1 MAVTQRKNLAQVG
14 AGDPKVVALPGYR
27 EIPACLFPLKT
38 DEAKAEY
45 DRLARMVFDAGQ
57 MTVGKHSALCAYI
70 VQFDSVTATTLQG
83 KIPRAAHVEMLVRSL
98 KRLGLD
104 GLDKPIAAPAGA
116 AVNKFARVGLPNRRR

>member
-1 MAVTQRKNLAQVG
+1 MAAIQRKNLAQVG

-70 VQFDSVTATTLQG
+70 VQFDGVTDAALQG
-83 KIPRAAHVEMLVRSL
+83 KPPKGSHVENLIRSL
-98 KRLGLD
+98 KRLDLG

-116 AVNKFARVGLPNRRR
+116 SVNKFARVGLPNRRR